1 MNLDNNSKPKSI
13 KEFSLVLM
21 IISILM
27 IFANTGAFIMTM
39 FLKIDMSPSDDY
51 VFANIGDKL
60 FSWFTGH
67 LNILY
72 ASLIIIGILLFVS
85 SINLK
90 KYRMW
95 SNKLLTFISVFVLI
109 NVWIFFIS
117 MIMSIAGQNGINIF
131 LVIPIL
137 ISMITSVPLIIMIRF
152 LNKNEI
158 KSHFS

>member
-109 NVWIFFIS
+109 NVWIFFFNDNVDS
-117 MIMSIAGQNGINIF
+117 RTKWNKHFFGNTNFNFNDNIG
-131 LVIPIL
+131 
-137 ISMITSVPLIIMIRF
+137 TA
-152 LNKNEI
+152 NYYD
-158 KSHFS
+158 

>member
-21 IISILM
+21 IIPILM

-60 FSWFTGH
+60 FSWFTG
-67 LNILY
+67 
-72 ASLIIIGILLFVS
+72 
-85 SINLK
+85 INLK

-109 NVWIFFIS
+109 NVWIFFFNDNVDSRTKWNKHFFGNTNFNFNDNIGTANYYDQIS
-117 MIMSIAGQNGINIF
+117 KQ
-131 LVIPIL
+131 
-137 ISMITSVPLIIMIRF
+137 
-152 LNKNEI
+152 K
-158 KSHFS
+158 